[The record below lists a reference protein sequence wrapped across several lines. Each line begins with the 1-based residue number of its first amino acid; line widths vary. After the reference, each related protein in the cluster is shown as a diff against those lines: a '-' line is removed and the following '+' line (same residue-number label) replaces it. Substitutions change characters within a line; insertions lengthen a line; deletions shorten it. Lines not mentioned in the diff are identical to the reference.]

1 MGIEIAGTVLKRMDL
16 TQQDEPKFIV
26 VIGTSAGGIRALE
39 ELVMQLKPEMDAAF
53 FVVLH
58 LSRKGVGDVLFQR
71 LQQHSVLSCK
81 VAVHDEPI
89 KKGTIYLAPP
99 DHHLLIDKGKVL
111 LGKGAPENRWRPSI
125 NNMFRS
131 AAANYNSRVI
141 GIILTGLLDD
151 GTAGMSTIKR
161 SGGIAI
167 VQNPNEA
174 DYPDMPISVLE
185 NMDVDYVESLSN
197 MGELLSEIIADTN
210 PKPFEVPPDILIET
224 AIDKRVSTN
233 VNELRQFEKSDFNCP
248 DCGGGLWVTQKDHPV
263 HFRCHVGHSFTEREL
278 MLRQAEVLENT
289 FWAALRL
296 MEERRALLLRL
307 ANRDQERGY
316 SSTAHLHLEKAKDL
330 EQHIENLKQ
339 ILFATSDTE

>member
-1 MGIEIAGTVLKRMDL
+1 LWLYSSKLRMEL
-16 TQQDEPKFIV
+16 AQQEEPKFIV

-53 FVVLH
+53 FAVLH

-71 LQQHSVLSCK
+71 LQQHSVLPCK
-81 VAVHDEPI
+81 VAVNDEPI
-89 KKGTIYLAPP
+89 KKGNIYLAPP

-125 NNMFRS
+125 NNLFRS

-151 GTAGMSTIKR
+151 GTGGMSTIKR

-174 DYPDMPISVLE
+174 DYPDMPLSVLE

-197 MGELLSEIIADTN
+197 MGTLLSEIIADTN
-210 PKPFEVPPDILIET
+210 PAPFEVPPDVVIEST
-224 AIDKRVSTN
+224 IDKRVSTA
-233 VNELRQFEKSDFNCP
+233 VDDLTQFQKSDFNCP
-248 DCGGGLWVTQKDHPV
+248 DCGGGLWVTQEDHPA

-278 MLRQAEVLENT
+278 MFRQGEVMENT

-307 ANRDQERGY
+307 SRRDEERGY

-330 EQHIENLKQ
+330 EQHIGNLKQ
-339 ILFATSDTE
+339 ILFLASGAE

>member
-1 MGIEIAGTVLKRMDL
+1 MAS
-16 TQQDEPKFIV
+16 TQQEEPKFVI

-39 ELVMQLKPEMDAAF
+39 EVMMQLQPEMDAAF
-53 FVVLH
+53 LVVLH

-71 LQQHSVLSCK
+71 LNQHCNINCK
-81 VAVHDEPI
+81 MAANEDPV
-89 KKGTIYLAPP
+89 KKGTVYLAPP
-99 DHHLLIDKGKVL
+99 DNHLLLDKGKVL

-125 NNMFRS
+125 NNLFRS

-151 GTAGMSTIKR
+151 GTSGMAAIKR
-161 SGGIAI
+161 SGGITI

-197 MGELLSEIIADTN
+197 MGTLLSEIITSNN
-210 PKPFEVPPDILIET
+210 PQPVEVPQDIIQE
-224 AIDKRVSTN
+224 AIMDKRVSTR
-233 VNELRQFEKSDFNCP
+233 VEDLSVFEKSEFNCP
-248 DCGGGLWVTQKDHPV
+248 DCGGGLWITQKDHPT

-278 MLRQAEVLENT
+278 MIRQTEVLENT

-296 MEERRALLLRL
+296 MEERRALLMRL
-307 ANRDQERGY
+307 ATRDRERGY
-316 SSTAHLHLEKAKDL
+316 HSTSSLHLEKAKDL
-330 EQHIENLKQ
+330 DVHIENLKR
-339 ILFATSDTE
+339 ILLSAGNPD